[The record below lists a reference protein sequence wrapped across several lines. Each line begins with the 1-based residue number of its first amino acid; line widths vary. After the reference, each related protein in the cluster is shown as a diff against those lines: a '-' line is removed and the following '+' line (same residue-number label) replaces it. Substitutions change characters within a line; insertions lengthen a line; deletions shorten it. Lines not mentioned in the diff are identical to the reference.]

1 MDKLPNYS
9 GLWFLLLPNNSYSI
23 YLEGVF
29 VKITEYLNFKT
40 GRDLRDFIIYML
52 ILQRGELMPKEIKWL
67 AYKIYG
73 SNIGTK
79 P

>member
-1 MDKLPNYS
+1 MDKSPSYCR
-9 GLWFLLLPNNSYSI
+9 LWFLLFPNNNYSI
-23 YLEGVF
+23 YFEGVF

-40 GRDLRDFIIYML
+40 RRYLRDHLIYML
-52 ILQRGELMPKEIKWL
+52 ISQREKLMLKEIKWL

-73 SNIGTK
+73 SNGGTK